1 MVWKGWLIDKSLR
14 DKRILGKLKIIDS
27 FVERNGEGGK
37 VRIWKLNIIEV
48 ADNDMNRVVK
58 KLEKIMKLGYYVHFT
73 DRKNLVIIFSGR
85 SFRIKLRKVLKETKF
100 GAVKFKAD
108 PKSLKNWKA
117 ALEYGT
123 EKGRVDPR
131 YVISVV

>member
-85 SFRIKLRKVLKETKF
+85 SFRIKLQKILKETKF
-100 GAVKFKAD
+100 GAAKFKAD
-108 PKSLKNWKA
+108 VKSLETWKA

-123 EKGRVDPR
+123 GKGRVDPR
-131 YVISVV
+131 YMIKVV